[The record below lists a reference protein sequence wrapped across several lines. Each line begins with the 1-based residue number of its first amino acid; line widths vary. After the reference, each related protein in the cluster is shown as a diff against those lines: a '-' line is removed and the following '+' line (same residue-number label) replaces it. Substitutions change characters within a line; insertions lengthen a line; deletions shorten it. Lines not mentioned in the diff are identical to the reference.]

1 MKRDKFTLAIVGVIF
16 IGILCIALYKA
27 DRDHK
32 AIMYTYPNVET
43 ETEAPTQE
51 ETQPDILERVAQY
64 AKQATTPTIEVI
76 TIETVATTTETETE
90 VGAQMSLPPQTT
102 ETPTEPQTTTVVEI
116 ITEAPTEPPMP
127 VVVSNTKVF
136 TAEEENL
143 LVRVASLEA
152 GNQGWI
158 GMALVMNVVLNRSAT
173 YNISIKDVI
182 LAPRQFSVVGCE
194 KWNSG
199 YTAPEALTALQAVK
213 DGWDGSQ
220 GALFF
225 CSPRANSWHN
235 ANLTYLFT
243 GYGHE
248 FYR

>member
-1 MKRDKFTLAIVGVIF
+1 MKRDKFTLAVVGVIF

-90 VGAQMSLPPQTT
+90 VETQMPLPPQT
-102 ETPTEPQTTTVVEI
+102 
-116 ITEAPTEPPMP
+116 TEAPTEPPMP
-127 VVVSNTKVF
+127 VVVPNTRVF

-152 GNQGWI
+152 GNQGWQ

-173 YNISIKDVI
+173 YNMSIKDVI
-182 LAPRQFSVVGCE
+182 FAPRQFSVVGCE
-194 KWNSG
+194 KWNNG
-199 YTAPEALTALQAVK
+199 YIAPEALTALQTVK

-225 CSPRANSWHN
+225 CSPRANSWHK

-248 FYR
+248 FYK